1 MYKIAD
7 NNGHFFECKTVEQ
20 AFNYVRN
27 ITPENFMDDVVN
39 DDAGEDIYLFDKYY
53 KPCDILKAVDRE
65 KYKELCNQYWED
77 CRKDFYE
84 YLEDMNE
91 GEVQNLYGFKV
102 MVLREENV

>member
-7 NNGHFFECKTVEQ
+7 NNGHFFECKTIEQ
-20 AFNYVRN
+20 AFNYVRG
-27 ITPENFMDDVVN
+27 ITPEDFMDDVVN
-39 DDAGEDIYLFDKYY
+39 DDAGAEIYLFDKYY

-84 YLEDMNE
+84 YLEDLQE
-91 GEVQNLYGFKV
+91 GETQTLYGFKV
-102 MVLREENV
+102 TVTREDV